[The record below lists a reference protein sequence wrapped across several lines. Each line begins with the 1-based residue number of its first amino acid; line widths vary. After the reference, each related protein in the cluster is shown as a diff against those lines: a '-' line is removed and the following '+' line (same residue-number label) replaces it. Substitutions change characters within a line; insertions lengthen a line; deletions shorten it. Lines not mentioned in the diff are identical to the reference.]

1 MKKPNF
7 HVLLLA
13 FFMVIL
19 ASCEKETTLPIDLDE
34 TTTPLSEDFIELPE
48 ADLNNRIIYHNRNTS
63 IVATQSV
70 DEGQNVT
77 NPITHIATIRPLT
90 RQGRTLHASHLDITN
105 NRAYVSYA
113 SADTSYI
120 GGVDV
125 INTSNIQNPRSL
137 TSVIYTNYK
146 INAMVVGANRMF
158 LSGTRRPNSFSPAVT
173 TAESA
178 TFGIHNLNSTGRP
191 SGSLRA
197 TRVGGYNGTDI
208 AFHNN
213 LIYFLSGNNGRLV
226 VYNTAGF
233 EQARHVIDDGR
244 GVAISSTSN
253 RLAVLTGNNK
263 ITLSG
268 ISTIQQQTVLHIP
281 DESVGTKRTI
291 DFYEDKLLVASGR
304 RGLMVY
310 ADGDN
315 KPAELIQQFPMP
327 VSVPGIPANELVTR
341 SVSYNP
347 DNGLVVTANG
357 AAGLWVFRKNNT
369 TQLLELVGKI
379 STPGSFNYVKSRGN
393 IIFAATADGGTQI
406 FSINM

>member
-7 HVLLLA
+7 QFFVLA
-13 FFMVIL
+13 FSTLVL
-19 ASCEKETTLPIDLDE
+19 ASCEKQATSPSDLDE
-34 TTTPLSEDFIELPE
+34 SLTPLSENFIELPE
-48 ADLNNRIIYHNRNTS
+48 SNLGNRIVYQNRNAN
-63 IVATQSV
+63 IIATQS

-77 NPITHIATIRPLT
+77 SPITHIATILPLKY
-90 RQGRTLHASHLDITN
+90 QGKTLHATHLDVTN
-105 NRAYVSYA
+105 NRAYISYA
-113 SADTSYI
+113 SSDTSYI

-125 INTSNIQNPRSL
+125 INTSNVQNPRSL

-146 INAMVVGANRMF
+146 LNALVVSANRMF
-158 LSGTRRPNSFSPAVT
+158 FSGTRRPNSFSPAVT

-178 TFGIHNLNSTGRP
+178 TFGLHNLNTTGRP
-191 SGSLRA
+191 SGSLRT

-213 LIYFLSGNNGRLV
+213 LVYFLSGNNGRLV
-226 VYNTAGF
+226 VFNSAGF
-233 EQARHVIDDGR
+233 QQAEHVVDDGR

-253 RLAVLTGNNK
+253 RLAVLSGNNK
-263 ITLSG
+263 ISLSG

-310 ADGDN
+310 ADGN
-315 KPAELIQQFPMP
+315 NRPAELLQQFPMP
-327 VSVPGIPANELVTR
+327 VSVPGVPASELVTR

-347 DNGLVVTANG
+347 DNGLIVTANG
-357 AAGLWVFRKNNT
+357 AAGLWVFRKNNST
-369 TQLLELVGKI
+369 ELLELVGKI

-393 IIFAATADGGTQI
+393 IIFAATADGGAQI